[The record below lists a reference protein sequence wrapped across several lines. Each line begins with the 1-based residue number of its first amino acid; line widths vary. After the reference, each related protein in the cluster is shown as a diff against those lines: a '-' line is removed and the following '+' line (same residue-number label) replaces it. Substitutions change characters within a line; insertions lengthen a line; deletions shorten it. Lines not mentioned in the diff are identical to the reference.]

1 MGRAAQACASSGMRR
16 EPVLPCFLA
25 ERMKVVGKYPLR
37 AKSETNIQSF
47 HKEDQMEILGLVI
60 FCLVVRHF
68 LTLGMAVRT
77 RGMDARLY
85 QITGR
90 R

>member
-1 MGRAAQACASSGMRR
+1 
-16 EPVLPCFLA
+16 
-25 ERMKVVGKYPLR
+25 
-37 AKSETNIQSF
+37 
-47 HKEDQMEILGLVI
+47 MEILGLVV

>member
-1 MGRAAQACASSGMRR
+1 M
-16 EPVLPCFLA
+16 
-25 ERMKVVGKYPLR
+25 
-37 AKSETNIQSF
+37 I
-47 HKEDQMEILGLVI
+47 HKEDQMEILGLVV